1 MKKVFALILITNI
14 ILFCGCTDKTLYDVN
29 YPKPVVIQPDEKT
42 AYTINGYK
50 DTTLSSEIQ
59 SSSSSA
65 YDNSAYE
72 GSNNT
77 NSTYIGKYLGNINT
91 KKFHKTTCSYIKKTD
106 EANIKI
112 FEDLNAALLDGYSSC
127 KRCIGD

>member
-1 MKKVFALILITNI
+1 MKKFLMVIFIINIL
-14 ILFCGCTDKTLYDVN
+14 LLCGCMDKGLYDVS
-29 YPKPVVIQPDEKT
+29 YPKPVVVSPDEQT

-50 DTTLSSEIQ
+50 DTTHSSKVQNSSNSDSVSSATLSSNNV
-59 SSSSSA
+59 SSI
-65 YDNSAYE
+65 YN
-72 GSNNT
+72 
-77 NSTYIGKYLGNINT
+77 GKYLGNINT

-112 FEDLNAALLDGYSSC
+112 FEDINAALLDGYSSC